1 MKRELT
7 IMDPAMTEEQAK
19 VLLFLVRL
27 SRQPNQRARAHAAI
41 AMTWNRDPDFEL
53 IYPIIEFYWLAAIGY
68 FELDKNFNPVRDQD
82 RIVEFIIGR
91 LAQRFP
97 VS

>member
-1 MKRELT
+1 MKLEPT
-7 IMDPAMTEEQAK
+7 ITDPDLTEEQAK

-27 SRQPNQRARAHAAI
+27 SRQPNQRARAHASITMA
-41 AMTWNRDPDFEL
+41 WNRDPDFEL

-68 FELDKNFNPVRDQD
+68 FEFDKNFNPVRDQD

-97 VS
+97 VG

>member
-1 MKRELT
+1 MKLEPT
-7 IMDPAMTEEQAK
+7 ITDPDLTEEQAK

-27 SRQPNQRARAHAAI
+27 SRQPNQRARANAAI

-68 FELDKNFNPVRDQD
+68 FELDEILTQ
-82 RIVEFIIGR
+82 
-91 LAQRFP
+91 
-97 VS
+97 

>member
-53 IYPIIEFYWLAAIGY
+53 SIRLSSFIG
-68 FELDKNFNPVRDQD
+68 LR
-82 RIVEFIIGR
+82 R
-91 LAQRFP
+91 LAILSWTKTLTQ
-97 VS
+97 